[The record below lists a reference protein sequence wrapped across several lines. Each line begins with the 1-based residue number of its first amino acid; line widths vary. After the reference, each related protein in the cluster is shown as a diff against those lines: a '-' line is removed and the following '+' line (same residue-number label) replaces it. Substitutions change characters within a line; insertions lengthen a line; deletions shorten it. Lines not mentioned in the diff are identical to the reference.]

1 MALRTLRID
10 GDEILRKKSRVVE
23 KIDEKVIQLLDD
35 MKETMRQND
44 GVGLAAVQVGVLKRI
59 FVIEIEDVYLEFIN
73 PEIISFE
80 DEQINQEACL
90 SVPGEAGFVKRPY
103 EVVMKALNRDGEEI
117 EVKGED
123 FLAIAM
129 CHEYD
134 HLDGILYKDKVLSDE
149 EIAELDIEL
158 E

>member
-1 MALRTLRID
+1 MALRNLRFD
-10 GDEILRKKSRVVE
+10 GDEILRKNSKVVE
-23 KIDEKVIQLLDD
+23 TIDEKIIELLDD
-35 MKETMRQND
+35 MRETMHAND

-59 FVIEIEDVYLEFIN
+59 FVIEIDDVYLEFIN

-80 DEQINQEACL
+80 EQQVNQEACL
-90 SVPGEAGFVKRPY
+90 SVPGKAGYVERPY
-103 EVVMKALNRDGEEI
+103 KITMRALNRKGETF
-117 EVKGED
+117 EVTGED

-134 HLDGILYKDKVLSDE
+134 HLDGILYSDKILTDE
-149 EIAELDIEL
+149 QLEGYNIE

>member
-1 MALRTLRID
+1 MALRNLRID
-10 GDEILRKKSRVVE
+10 GDDILRKTSKVVDT
-23 KIDEKVIQLLDD
+23 IDEKVIELLDD
-35 MKETMRQND
+35 MRETMHAND

-59 FVIEIEDVYLEFIN
+59 FVIEIDDVYLEFIN

-80 DEQINQEACL
+80 DSQVNQEACL
-90 SVPGEAGFVKRPY
+90 SVPNKAGYVERPY
-103 EVVMKALNRDGEEI
+103 KITMRAQNRDGETF
-117 EVKGED
+117 EVTGED

-134 HLDGILYKDKVLSDE
+134 HLDGILYSDKVLSDE
-149 EIAELDIEL
+149 ELEEYEIE